1 MQIDKS
7 YAYEITGVVLVVG
20 SAHHTHNCTQ
30 LYMMILSFRPVPPT
44 KKDAA
49 WP

>member
-20 SAHHTHNCTQ
+20 SAHHHTTLHDEFEFQACT
-30 LYMMILSFRPVPPT
+30 PT
-44 KKDAA
+44 KKKAA